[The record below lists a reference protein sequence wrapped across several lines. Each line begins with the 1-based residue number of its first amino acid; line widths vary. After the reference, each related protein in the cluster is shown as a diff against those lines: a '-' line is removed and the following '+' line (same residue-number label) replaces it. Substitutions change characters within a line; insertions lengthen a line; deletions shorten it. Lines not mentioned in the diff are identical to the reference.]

1 MERDLI
7 FLPVATQVI
16 LTLLLFIRLGQ
27 VKSRAS
33 RLGEVDERR
42 RALHK
47 DAWPAYVLKV
57 TNNIEN
63 QFQTPV
69 LFYVLSL
76 MAWALDRV
84 DWLVVVAWAYI
95 ATRLV
100 HAYIHLGD
108 NVVLWRRKVFSIGV
122 LLLML
127 MLMTLLNLRLFWGL

>member
-7 FLPVATQVI
+7 FLPAATQVI

-84 DWLVVVAWAYI
+84 DWLVVVVAWAYI

-108 NVVLWRRKVFSIGV
+108 NVVIWRRKVFSIGV

-127 MLMTLLNLRLFWGL
+127 MTVLNLRTTLGL

>member
-7 FLPVATQVI
+7 FLPVAAQVI

-27 VKSRAS
+27 VKSRAR
-33 RLGEVDERR
+33 RLNEVDESRS
-42 RALHK
+42 ALHK
-47 DAWPAYVLKV
+47 EAWPDYVLKV

-69 LFYVLSL
+69 LFYLLSL
-76 MAWALDRV
+76 MAWALDSV
-84 DWLVVVAWAYI
+84 DWLVVVAWAYL

-100 HAYIHLGD
+100 HAYIHLSD
-108 NVVLWRRKVFSIGV
+108 NVVIWRRKVFSLGV

-127 MLMTLLNLRLFWGL
+127 MTVLKLRPFLNL

>member
-7 FLPVATQVI
+7 FLPVTAQVM

-27 VKSRAS
+27 VKARAS
-33 RLGEVDERR
+33 NLNQVDESR

-47 DAWPAYVLKV
+47 DAWPDYVLKV

-84 DWLVVVAWAYI
+84 DWLVLIVAWAYI

-100 HAYIHLGD
+100 HAGIHLGA

-127 MLMTLLNLRLFWGL
+127 MTLLNLRTALGL

>member
-7 FLPVATQVI
+7 FLPVAAQVI

-33 RLGEVDERR
+33 RLSEVDECR

-47 DAWPAYVLKV
+47 DAWPDYVLKV

-76 MAWALDRV
+76 MAWALDSV
-84 DWLVVVAWAYI
+84 DWLVVVAWAYL

-100 HAYIHLGD
+100 HAYIHLSD
-108 NVVLWRRKVFSIGV
+108 NVVIWRRKVFSLGV

-127 MLMTLLNLRLFWGL
+127 MTVLNLRPFLNL

>member
-7 FLPVATQVI
+7 FLPVAAQVM

-27 VKSRAS
+27 VKARAS
-33 RLGEVDERR
+33 SLNQVDENR

-47 DAWPAYVLKV
+47 DAWPDYVLKV

-84 DWLVVVAWAYI
+84 DWLVLMVAWTYI

-100 HAYIHLGD
+100 HAGIHLGA

-122 LLLML
+122 LLLL
-127 MLMTLLNLRLFWGL
+127 FMTLLNLRTTLGL

>member
-7 FLPVATQVI
+7 FLPVATQVM

-27 VKSRAS
+27 VKSRAR
-33 RLGEVDERR
+33 RLNEVDESRS
-42 RALHK
+42 ALHK
-47 DAWPAYVLKV
+47 EAWPDYVLKV

-69 LFYVLSL
+69 LFYLLSL

-84 DWLVVVAWAYI
+84 DWLVVMVAWAYI

-108 NVVLWRRKVFSIGV
+108 NVVVWRRKVFTIGV
-122 LLLML
+122 LLI
-127 MLMTLLNLRLFWGL
+127 MLMTLLNLRPFLSL

>member
-84 DWLVVVAWAYI
+84 DWLVVVVAWAYI

-108 NVVLWRRKVFSIGV
+108 NVVIWRRKVFSIGV

-127 MLMTLLNLRLFWGL
+127 MTVLNLRTTLGL